1 MENEAIV
8 ATDLTKY
15 FGEGETRMIA
25 VNAVGFTAHFGEM
38 LFIVGP
44 SGSGKTT
51 LLSMISGILRP
62 NTGKV
67 VVKGDD
73 IWTQNND
80 QLADFRL
87 NTIGFVF
94 QDYHLFP
101 RLTTAEN
108 VAIPLI
114 LKQQNWNESVTTAK
128 EYLEIVGLKD
138 KGEILPIKL
147 SGGEQQRVAIARAI
161 ISKPEILILDEPTAS
176 LDGDT
181 GRMII
186 AFVKEKILNKSRCI
200 LIVTHDA
207 RINEYADRIL
217 HMEDGHLTATT
228 RGDRMKTDEPK
239 TEDKSIDPKLEA
251 KADVPKTEVKAVEP
265 KLEAKAGNPKSE
277 VKADAPKSE
286 TKISSPKPDVRN
298 TIIFALA
305 IIGVLAGCIG
315 AYIFGIQRKAQ
326 PPVFTPV
333 SNPYSSGIYA
343 NGIVESYQPSGEN
356 INIFPEVS
364 GPVVKVLVKEGQQ
377 VSAGSV
383 LFTIDDSVQKAT
395 VELAEATLKVDRDQ
409 YDKDL
414 SSYNIDPKSISKNVL
429 DTAKDTVEQATAALK
444 AANALLKKYTLKA
457 PIDGVVLAVNA
468 AVGSYVSSQG
478 NYDTYTQL
486 FNPLVVMGAPQEY
499 LAVRCYVDEILI
511 SRLPSGYHIKA
522 EMSITGTNI
531 KVPLEFVRV
540 QPYVSPKIE
549 LSNEKQEQV
558 DLRVLPVI
566 FRFEKKDAPVYP
578 GQMVD
583 VYIGSNSAATDNNN
597 TATN

>member
-67 VVKGDD
+67 VVKGND

-228 RGDRMKTDEPK
+228 EG
-239 TEDKSIDPKLEA
+239 TE
-251 KADVPKTEVKAVEP
+251 
-265 KLEAKAGNPKSE
+265 
-277 VKADAPKSE
+277 
-286 TKISSPKPDVRN
+286 
-298 TIIFALA
+298 
-305 IIGVLAGCIG
+305 
-315 AYIFGIQRKAQ
+315 
-326 PPVFTPV
+326 
-333 SNPYSSGIYA
+333 
-343 NGIVESYQPSGEN
+343 
-356 INIFPEVS
+356 
-364 GPVVKVLVKEGQQ
+364 
-377 VSAGSV
+377 
-383 LFTIDDSVQKAT
+383 
-395 VELAEATLKVDRDQ
+395 
-409 YDKDL
+409 
-414 SSYNIDPKSISKNVL
+414 
-429 DTAKDTVEQATAALK
+429 
-444 AANALLKKYTLKA
+444 
-457 PIDGVVLAVNA
+457 
-468 AVGSYVSSQG
+468 
-478 NYDTYTQL
+478 
-486 FNPLVVMGAPQEY
+486 
-499 LAVRCYVDEILI
+499 
-511 SRLPSGYHIKA
+511 
-522 EMSITGTNI
+522 
-531 KVPLEFVRV
+531 
-540 QPYVSPKIE
+540 
-549 LSNEKQEQV
+549 
-558 DLRVLPVI
+558 
-566 FRFEKKDAPVYP
+566 
-578 GQMVD
+578 
-583 VYIGSNSAATDNNN
+583 
-597 TATN
+597 